1 MKFFLNTVYIEEVRK
16 IKELQ
21 IIDGINTN
29 LAGMEALGVKD
40 INQIL
45 THYNVICQTFNKTV
59 LVDVKAKD
67 YSSILREVDILT
79 SVNELITVKIP
90 ANLDGIKAINTLANQ
105 KFDIV
110 CSSIF
115 STSQAILA
123 AEAGAL
129 YIFIPMKK
137 AMQFGIDA
145 LHLLTQIINIYNEQ
159 GYDTYII
166 ADGISSSIELTQMAL
181 LGADGISCDIQT
193 IYSFFQNNFSNN
205 KM

>member
-45 THYNVICQTFNKTV
+45 THYNAICQTFNKTV

-90 ANLDGIKAINTLANQ
+90 ANLDGIKAYQ
-105 KFDIV
+105 
-110 CSSIF
+110 
-115 STSQAILA
+115 
-123 AEAGAL
+123 
-129 YIFIPMKK
+129 
-137 AMQFGIDA
+137 
-145 LHLLTQIINIYNEQ
+145 H
-159 GYDTYII
+159 
-166 ADGISSSIELTQMAL
+166 IS
-181 LGADGISCDIQT
+181 
-193 IYSFFQNNFSNN
+193 
-205 KM
+205 